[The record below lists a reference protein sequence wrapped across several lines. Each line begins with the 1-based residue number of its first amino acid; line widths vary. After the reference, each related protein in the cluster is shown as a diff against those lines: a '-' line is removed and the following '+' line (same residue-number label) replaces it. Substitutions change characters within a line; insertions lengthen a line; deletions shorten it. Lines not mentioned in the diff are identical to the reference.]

1 MVSNEVYTGAGLSAT
16 LIPEMDFEVSEAF
29 GLTTNSMLLL
39 SYKSGTTD
47 ELDWSKLANG
57 SDQTT
62 VFLNDTRLVTDIY
75 KGCLAKVRGYDTNGS
90 GAETEQTLLIQSNG
104 SHSIKFG
111 EALSSTVA
119 TVKYKCT
126 ILAYGAPV
134 YSPAVTA
141 DEINLLS
148 DNWLGL
154 VSTITPPTVTAE
166 LKQMNLALGG
176 TRNFGYQ
183 FKGAETVD
191 SGSMDVSLNHG
202 AWLYYVLGKMDSKTP
217 SSLHGSS
224 TLGSDLAAT
233 TGGKDFYASATT
245 TDTKIYRVEK
255 GVGNNLKVIPPLPE
269 TATAANYKMV
279 LDANYFT
286 YDFSESDT
294 GDLPSFSIEVTAE
307 KGHVDPYNQDAAT
320 ENMFSRIYT
329 GCQVD
334 SMTLNFEE
342 GQDVKSSLSFV
353 SRKCHNSP
361 TDYVP
366 KRGVQTSTSLM
377 NFKGRTNDDNN
388 PYMFSDGSLK
398 IYGQTLARIKSGSL
412 TINNGLTPQR
422 FIGNYDRTITSRY
435 IGGQRTYDL
444 QLTLLITDRTIW
456 DELRNQ
462 NETTSTVGS
471 SGAAANFG
479 LIELEFAKSA
489 TDKIQLKFDNYLTSN
504 VDIPFPDDKGA
515 LEVTLTVNAR
525 TLNDCKYLG
534 KWAIQG

>member
-1 MVSNEVYTGAGLSAT
+1 
-16 LIPEMDFEVSEAF
+16 
-29 GLTTNSMLLL
+29 
-39 SYKSGTTD
+39 
-47 ELDWSKLANG
+47 
-57 SDQTT
+57 
-62 VFLNDTRLVTDIY
+62 
-75 KGCLAKVRGYDTNGS
+75 
-90 GAETEQTLLIQSNG
+90 
-104 SHSIKFG
+104 
-111 EALSSTVA
+111 
-119 TVKYKCT
+119 
-126 ILAYGAPV
+126 
-134 YSPAVTA
+134 
-141 DEINLLS
+141 
-148 DNWLGL
+148 
-154 VSTITPPTVTAE
+154 
-166 LKQMNLALGG
+166 
-176 TRNFGYQ
+176 
-183 FKGAETVD
+183 
-191 SGSMDVSLNHG
+191 
-202 AWLYYVLGKMDSKTP
+202 
-217 SSLHGSS
+217 
-224 TLGSDLAAT
+224 
-233 TGGKDFYASATT
+233 
-245 TDTKIYRVEK
+245 
-255 GVGNNLKVIPPLPE
+255 
-269 TATAANYKMV
+269 MV

-294 GDLPSFSIEVTAE
+294 GDLPSFSVEVTAE
-307 KGHVDPYNQDAAT
+307 KGHVDPYLQDAAT

-361 TDYVP
+361 TKYVP

-377 NFKGRTNDDNN
+377 NFKGRTTDDNN

-412 TINNGLTPQR
+412 TINNSLTPQR
-422 FIGNYDRTITSRY
+422 FLGNYDRTIISRH

-471 SGAAANFG
+471 SGAASNFG
-479 LIELEFAKSA
+479 LIELEFAKSS

-515 LEVTLTVNAR
+515 LEVSLTVNAR